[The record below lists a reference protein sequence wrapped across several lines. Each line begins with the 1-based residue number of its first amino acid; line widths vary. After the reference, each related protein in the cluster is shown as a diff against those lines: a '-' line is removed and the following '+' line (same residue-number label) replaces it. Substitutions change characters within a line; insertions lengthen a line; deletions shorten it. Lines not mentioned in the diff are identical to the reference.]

1 MKESPIFTRSYD
13 LHAWLLTRFEKVERY
28 PPVCRSVLDH
38 SRALLEAVTMALLRF
53 DTAEHLV
60 EADQHVALLRVHL
73 RLAAEK
79 KLIDDRQLLH
89 ANDLLRDIG
98 RQIGGW
104 LKHLDGVG

>member
-13 LHAWLLTRFEKVERY
+13 LHTWLLGRFEKIRGY
-28 PPVCRSVLDH
+28 RPLCRAVADH
-38 SRALLEAVTMALLRF
+38 SRGLLEAVTLALLRF
-53 DTAEHLV
+53 DTAERLI

-79 KLIDDRQLLH
+79 ELIDDRQLLH
-89 ANDLLRDIG
+89 ANGLLRDVG

-104 LKHLDGVG
+104 LKHLDEVG